1 MGTTEANNA
10 VQTTGEKAMTQ
21 ALAKQTNIVAIETAK
36 PVRALSMDPKNVAS
50 RARAAAKKAE
60 KLEALQLERDAQA
73 AAELAARNA
82 EEAAKEAER
91 LKMQAAMRK
100 AGAGR
105 IAAAIAAAFL
115 PVASFVLAHIEAPQ
129 NPYLWVLVAAA
140 LLFSAPTL
148 VQWASKWC
156 GGMYKAIG
164 FAGLL
169 EGVMV
174 FSHIAYLAYAGLA
187 ILVMI
192 NAINAYNL
200 AGKAQAAEM

>member
-1 MGTTEANNA
+1 
-10 VQTTGEKAMTQ
+10 MTQ
-21 ALAKQTNIVAIETAK
+21 ALAKTNIVAIGSASQETAQ
-36 PVRALSMDPKNVAS
+36 PARALSMTRSAIRS
-50 RARAAAKKAE
+50 RERNAEKKAE
-60 KLEALQLERDAQA
+60 ALATLQAEQEAQA
-73 AAELAARNA
+73 AAEQKAR
-82 EEAAKEAER
+82 EEAQAAADAER

-115 PVASFVLAHIEAPQ
+115 PIASFVLAHIEAPT
-129 NPYLWVLVAAA
+129 NPALWVLVAAA

-148 VQWASKWC
+148 VQWAAKWC
-156 GGMYKAIG
+156 GSMYKAMG

-174 FSHIAYLAYAGLA
+174 FSHIPALAYAGLA

-192 NAINAYNL
+192 NAVSAWGL
-200 AGKAQAAEM
+200 AGKAQALDM

>member
-1 MGTTEANNA
+1 
-10 VQTTGEKAMTQ
+10 MTQ
-21 ALAKQTNIVAIETAK
+21 ALAKTNIVAIGSASQETAQ
-36 PVRALSMDPKNVAS
+36 PARALSMTRSAIRS
-50 RARAAAKKAE
+50 RERNAEKKAAQLAEMQAEQEAKAAAEKAARE
-60 KLEALQLERDAQA
+60 EAQA
-73 AAELAARNA
+73 AAD
-82 EEAAKEAER
+82 AER

-115 PVASFVLAHIEAPQ
+115 PIASFVLAHIEAPT
-129 NPYLWVLVAAA
+129 NPALWVLVAAA

-148 VQWASKWC
+148 VQWAAKWC
-156 GGMYKAIG
+156 GSMYKAMG

-174 FSHIAYLAYAGLA
+174 FSHIPALAYAGLA

-192 NAINAYNL
+192 NAVSAWGL
-200 AGKAQAAEM
+200 AGKAQALDM

>member
-1 MGTTEANNA
+1 
-10 VQTTGEKAMTQ
+10 MTQ
-21 ALAKQTNIVAIETAK
+21 ATAKNNIVAIETAK
-36 PVRALSMDPKNVAS
+36 PRVLSMDPKNVRS
-50 RARAAAKKAE
+50 RERAAERRAEKAAAIEAAKAE
-60 KLEALQLERDAQA
+60 QAAIEQAARDA
-73 AAELAARNA
+73 
-82 EEAAKEAER
+82 EAKAKEAER

-115 PVASFVLAHIEAPQ
+115 PVASFVLAHIEAPG

-148 VQWASKWC
+148 VQWAAKWC
-156 GGMYKAIG
+156 GGLYKAIG

-174 FSHIAYLAYAGLA
+174 FSHIAPLAYAGLS

-192 NAINAYNL
+192 NAVSAWDR
-200 AGKAQAAEM
+200 AGRAQVEEL

>member
-1 MGTTEANNA
+1 
-10 VQTTGEKAMTQ
+10 MTQ
-21 ALAKQTNIVAIETAK
+21 AIAKQSNIVAIGSASQETAQ
-36 PVRALSMDPKNVAS
+36 PARALSMTRSAIRS
-50 RARAAAKKAE
+50 RERNAEKKAAALAMLQAEQEAQATAEQKARE
-60 KLEALQLERDAQA
+60 EAQA
-73 AAELAARNA
+73 AAD
-82 EEAAKEAER
+82 AER

-115 PVASFVLAHIEAPQ
+115 PIASFVLAHIEAPT
-129 NPYLWVLVAAA
+129 NPALWVLVAAA

-148 VQWASKWC
+148 VQWAAKWC
-156 GGMYKAIG
+156 GSMYKAMG

-174 FSHIAYLAYAGLA
+174 FSHIPALAYAGLA

-192 NAINAYNL
+192 NAVSAWGL
-200 AGKAQAAEM
+200 AGKAQALDM